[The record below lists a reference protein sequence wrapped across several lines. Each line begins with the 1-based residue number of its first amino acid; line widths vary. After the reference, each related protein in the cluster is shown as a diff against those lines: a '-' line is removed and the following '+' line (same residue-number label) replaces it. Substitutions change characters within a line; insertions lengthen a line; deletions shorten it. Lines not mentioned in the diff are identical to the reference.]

1 MKRIFNKNT
10 KEEYTIGQPVTLSY
24 KDAKGNL
31 ISFNTNFL
39 TEDWVAHLV
48 GLGVLVLG
56 DAHEQHKKEEA
67 AVNYDLGFYI
77 EKIGKKCGMERDA
90 AIDLFNALYNLN
102 PVSAFSLLLKQIAF
116 ELDKKYPDH
125 IRDSKRI
132 FSVSTTNGTII
143 EIPVK
148 TIKSYRNFAAFRSVE
163 DARVACK
170 ICRGMLKDMFKNG

>member
-1 MKRIFNKNT
+1 MKRIFNRNT
-10 KEEYTIGQPVTLSY
+10 KEEYTLGQPVSLSY
-24 KDAKGNL
+24 KDAKGNS
-31 ISFNTNFL
+31 INFNTNFL
-39 TEDWVAHLV
+39 TEELVDYLV
-48 GLGVLVLG
+48 GLGVLVLI
-56 DAHEQHKKEEA
+56 DAHEQSKEKTA
-67 AVNYDLGFYI
+67 TVNLDLGYYI

-102 PVSAFSLLLKQIAF
+102 PVSAFSMVLKQIAL

-148 TIKSYRNFAAFRSVE
+148 TIRSYRNFAAFRSIE
-163 DARVACK
+163 DAKVACK
-170 ICRGMLKDMFKNG
+170 ICRAMLKDMFKND